1 MFNMNNVILL
11 PGAIKQLQQ
20 QADEAIQKQQFEEA
34 CEALQALVDHKVG
47 SHEDLVN
54 LLACLMKLKR
64 LDDAEQYC
72 LYFLDNSSDATDQFH
87 EVFELY
93 MMVLFEMNDFSEV
106 MTLIKE
112 ISEQYVPEGLQEKY
126 QALYTICYEQ
136 NELIGKDVLH
146 QFDQAIKEEN
156 HKKQS
161 DLLYDWLTLMIEPND
176 DLANYVQLPEILP
189 SIKTRILLML
199 MEHQYSQPVKVEKFG
214 NSKTVHPN
222 QLLPV
227 HQETSYSELLLSIQS
242 IEQNNPTLFNVITEL
257 IHQYCYVMYPFN
269 VDEKNIASLESAF
282 LIIGKQHL
290 SLETTENEDDAM
302 IKVFIKNIHICS
314 QLYSILED

>member
-112 ISEQYVPEGLQEKY
+112 ISEKYVIEDLHEKY
-126 QALYTICYEQ
+126 QTLYKISY
-136 NELIGKDVLH
+136 
-146 QFDQAIKEEN
+146 
-156 HKKQS
+156 KQ
-161 DLLYDWLTLMIEPND
+161 
-176 DLANYVQLPEILP
+176 
-189 SIKTRILLML
+189 
-199 MEHQYSQPVKVEKFG
+199 
-214 NSKTVHPN
+214 
-222 QLLPV
+222 
-227 HQETSYSELLLSIQS
+227 
-242 IEQNNPTLFNVITEL
+242 
-257 IHQYCYVMYPFN
+257 
-269 VDEKNIASLESAF
+269 
-282 LIIGKQHL
+282 
-290 SLETTENEDDAM
+290 
-302 IKVFIKNIHICS
+302 
-314 QLYSILED
+314 